1 MLNDYDKVVQA
12 YASLSHRGSGGEPNM
27 TGKFKGA
34 FSRVRSN
41 LTSLDNQPLSKA
53 ALVIILFLDI
63 FILTAIF
70 NGLDEHTRQLA
81 SPDDRIPYIC
91 REIVINSRWN
101 ATNRTDN
108 LSQIV
113 ISHSTRYYQVEE
125 KKKERHPI
133 CEPYVT
139 LLDQIKNDKELT
151 AAFEDR
157 DKFVQEAR
165 DLQREI
171 GNLKGAYDTSL
182 LETIAKQKHGQAH
195 VQALQKGIRQKT
207 ETLNTLQGQINA
219 LDQRINENGKIKLL
233 WERLQG
239 LSDQDRETLKAD
251 LRRMYF
257 WHPVKRL
264 GMQMIFLLPLFAVF
278 YVWNNASIR
287 KNCSIQK
294 LVSSHLLVVSFI
306 PIFFKIIETVY
317 DIIPKKLLKKLIDL
331 LESLKLVAIWHYLV
345 IALAVAAALFL
356 IYIFQKKI
364 FSREKSVERRIAKG
378 QCQECGKHL
387 PTGATA
393 CPFCGFA
400 QFKICN
406 SCGKQT
412 LVYGKYCKE
421 CGKEQ

>member
-1 MLNDYDKVVQA
+1 M
-12 YASLSHRGSGGEPNM
+12 SM
-27 TGKFKGA
+27 TTKFKDA

-41 LTSLDNQPLSKA
+41 LTSLDSQPLSKA
-53 ALVIILFLDI
+53 ALIIILFLDI
-63 FILTAIF
+63 FILTSIF

-81 SPDDRIPYIC
+81 SPDDRIPHTC

-101 ATNRTDN
+101 AVNRTDN

-113 ISHSTRYYQVEE
+113 ISHSTRYYPFEE
-125 KKKERHPI
+125 KKMERHPI
-133 CEPYVT
+133 CAPYLDLV
-139 LLDQIKNDKELT
+139 DQIKNDKEMT
-151 AAFEDR
+151 AASEDR
-157 DKFVQEAR
+157 AKFVQEAR

-182 LETIAKQKHGQAH
+182 LETIAKQKEGQAH
-195 VQALQKGIRQKT
+195 VQTLQKDIRQKT
-207 ETLNTLQGQINA
+207 EALNTLQGQIIA
-219 LDQRINENGKIKLL
+219 LDQRINANEKIKQL

-239 LSDQDRETLKAD
+239 LSDQDRETLKTD
-251 LRRMYF
+251 LRSLYF

-264 GMQMIFLLPLFAVF
+264 GMQMLFLLPLFAVF
-278 YVWNNASIR
+278 YLWNNASIR
-287 KNCSIQK
+287 KNRGIQA

-317 DIIPKKLLKKLIDL
+317 DIIPKKLLKKLMDL

-364 FSREKSVERRIAKG
+364 FSREKLIERRIAKG

-387 PTGATA
+387 PPGSAA
-393 CPFCGFA
+393 CSFCGFG
-400 QFKICN
+400 QFKACG
-406 SCGKQT
+406 SCGKPT
-412 LVYGKYCKE
+412 LVYGKYCRE
-421 CGKEQ
+421 CGKGQ

>member
-1 MLNDYDKVVQA
+1 M
-12 YASLSHRGSGGEPNM
+12 SM
-27 TGKFKGA
+27 TGKFKEA

-41 LTSLDNQPLSKA
+41 LTKLDSQPLSKA
-53 ALVIILFLDI
+53 ALIIILFLDI

-81 SPDDRIPYIC
+81 SPDDRIPYTC
-91 REIVINSRWN
+91 REIVINNRWN
-101 ATNRTDN
+101 AVSRTDN

-113 ISHSTRYYQVEE
+113 ISYSTRYYPFEE
-125 KKKERHPI
+125 KKRERHPI
-133 CEPYVT
+133 CAPYLDLV
-139 LLDQIKNDKELT
+139 DQIKNDKELT

-157 DKFVQEAR
+157 SKFVQETR

-182 LETIAKQKHGQAH
+182 LETIAKQKEGQAH
-195 VQALQKGIRQKT
+195 VQTLQKDIRQKT

-219 LDQRINENGKIKLL
+219 LDQRINGNEKIKLL
-233 WERLQG
+233 WERLQA
-239 LSDQDRETLKAD
+239 LSDQDRETLKSD
-251 LRRMYF
+251 LRSLYF

-264 GMQMIFLLPLFAVF
+264 GMQMIFLIPLFAVF
-278 YVWNNASIR
+278 YLWNNASIR
-287 KNCSIQK
+287 KNRGIQT

-345 IALAVAAALFL
+345 IALAVAATLFL
-356 IYIFQKKI
+356 IYIFQKKL
-364 FSREKSVERRIAKG
+364 FSREKLIERRIAKG
-378 QCQECGKHL
+378 QCQDCGKNL
-387 PTGATA
+387 PAGSVA
-393 CPFCGFA
+393 CPFCGFG
-400 QFKICN
+400 QFKICS
-406 SCGKQT
+406 SCGKPT

-421 CGKEQ
+421 CGKGQ